1 MNLEVEGLIT
11 FTYYK
16 DLVRAEEFYSGVMG
30 FEKVINLDYAKVFK
44 LADGAHVGR
53 VDAEG
58 GYLKPSKDKPVM
70 LTVMVEDVKAW
81 HKHLTGKGVRTNHP
95 PEKSGSLDMTGF
107 LTWDPEGYV
116 IEILQFNK
124 KPYGR

>member
-44 LADGAHVGR
+44 LADGAHVGI

-58 GYLKPSKDKPVM
+58 GYLKPSEDKPVM
-70 LTVMVEDVKAW
+70 LTVMVEDVKVW
-81 HKHLTGKGVRTNHP
+81 FKHLTEKGVRTNHP
-95 PEKSGSLDMTGF
+95 PEKSDSLNMTGF

-116 IEILQFNK
+116 IELLQFNK
-124 KPYGR
+124 KPYGQ